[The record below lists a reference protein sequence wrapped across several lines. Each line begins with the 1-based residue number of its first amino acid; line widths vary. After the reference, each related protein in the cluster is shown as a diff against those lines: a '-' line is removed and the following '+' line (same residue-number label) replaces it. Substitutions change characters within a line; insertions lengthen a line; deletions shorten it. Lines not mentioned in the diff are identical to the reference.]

1 MALTEVQMNEWPQKL
16 REINLLGPQEI
27 IEEHTQ
33 GDYWFYTSQA
43 RGNFF
48 FTQEKIIFVSGWGF
62 DQIAIPYQNIRSM
75 KKCTVGLFFPTGI
88 KITAINEKGKSQVY
102 KISVLNRKYWI
113 EYLTAKTGVIC
124 N

>member
-1 MALTEVQMNEWPQKL
+1 MALTELQKDEWSKKL
-16 REINLLGPQEI
+16 LELGLLGPQEI
-27 IEEHTQ
+27 IEEHTN

-62 DQIAIPYQNIRSM
+62 EQIAIPYRNIRSV

-88 KITAINEKGKSQVY
+88 KVTALNEIGKLQVY
-102 KISVLNRKYWI
+102 KLSVLNRKYWI
-113 EYLTAKTGVIC
+113 EYLTAKSGVIC